1 MKCLTCVAEFESKRS
16 SAKYCSA
23 KCRKLAF
30 QQVSV
35 PQPNENA
42 KSDQNVRLTDT
53 VKSDTVRPK
62 GPFPN
67 RKEGYEYFYTEPGCS
82 HCEGFDTCDR
92 SYCPNFKGRKYY
104 EKFSERTTHSV

>member
-23 KCRKLAF
+23 KCRVTASR
-30 QQVSV
+30 VSV
-35 PQPNENA
+35 TNEPGVTL
-42 KSDQNVRLTDT
+42 SDVTLTDT

-92 SYCPNFKGRKYY
+92 AYCPNFKGRKYY
-104 EKFSERTTHSV
+104 EKFTKARS